1 MATKDRASATR
12 RGAMPG
18 ALGPLLRLPYQAWVA
33 RRHEELVAV
42 GYTDIRPAH
51 GLLFQHLPPEGARV
65 TELAAWAGVTKQQ
78 LSLLADELVGL
89 GYLERARDPADG
101 RARLVR
107 LTARGEAAFARVRE
121 INARIEADW
130 AARFGAA
137 RLQALRH
144 ELEDLL
150 RALDLAR

>member
-1 MATKDRASATR
+1 MPKDRSGAAR

-33 RRHEELVAV
+33 RRHEELAAA

-51 GLLFQHLPPEGARV
+51 GLVFQHLPPEGARV
-65 TELAAWAGVTKQQ
+65 TELAAWAGMTKQQ

-89 GYLERARDPADG
+89 GYLERAPDPADG
-101 RARLVR
+101 RARIVR
-107 LTARGEAAFARVRE
+107 LTAGGEAAFTLVRE
-121 INARIEADW
+121 INARIEAEW
-130 AARFGAA
+130 AARFGDD
-137 RLQALRH
+137 RLRSLRR

-150 RALDLAR
+150 RALDLAH